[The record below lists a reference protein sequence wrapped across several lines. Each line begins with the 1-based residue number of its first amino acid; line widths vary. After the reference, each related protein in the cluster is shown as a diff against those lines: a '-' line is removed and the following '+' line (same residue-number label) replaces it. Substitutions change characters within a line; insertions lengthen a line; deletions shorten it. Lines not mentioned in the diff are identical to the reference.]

1 MFGSKK
7 STRKINA
14 VHERSLRTVLNNYE
28 PPLSLLLEEAH
39 QITFH
44 QQYTNSVMIEVCKYL
59 RGYSPNIMNNT
70 FK

>member
-14 VHERSLRTVLNNYE
+14 VHERSLRTLLNNYE

-39 QITFH
+39 QITFN

-59 RGYSPNIMNNT
+59 SGYSPNILNNT